1 MREVISFRQEA
12 WLKPYIEMNT
22 TLRTQDK
29 NDFEKDY
36 FKLKNNSA
44 YGKTMENIRKHR
56 DIHIVTNDKKQS
68 ILASELNYHA
78 TKHISKNLLI
88 MEMKKHEL
96 YMSKPLDLAQVI
108 LDISK
113 TLMYEFWYD
122 YIKPLYGNKVKL
134 CYMDTDS
141 YIMVIN
147 SDDIYVDI
155 RNDVKKW
162 FDTSNFDKNDNKLL
176 LQFLGKFKFELGGK
190 IISEFCGL
198 KAKSYSIKLDDDSY
212 EIKKAKGTKKCVV
225 KRHINFDNYVNILFN
240 NKELPRSQFRFKSD
254 HHKIYKQKFNKITLN
269 YFADKRIQCNDMI
282 TTYPYSY
289 FEKKKIL
296 MCK

>member
-1 MREVISFRQEA
+1 
-12 WLKPYIEMNT
+12 MNT

-56 DIHIVTNDKKQS
+56 DIHIVTNDKKRS
-68 ILASELNYHA
+68 IPASELNYHA
-78 TKHISKNLLI
+78 AKHKSKNLLI
-88 MEMKKHEL
+88 MEMKKREL
-96 YMSKPLDLAQVI
+96 YMSKAIYLGQVI

-190 IISEFCGL
+190 IISEF
-198 KAKSYSIKLDDDSY
+198 
-212 EIKKAKGTKKCVV
+212 
-225 KRHINFDNYVNILFN
+225 
-240 NKELPRSQFRFKSD
+240 
-254 HHKIYKQKFNKITLN
+254 
-269 YFADKRIQCNDMI
+269 
-282 TTYPYSY
+282 
-289 FEKKKIL
+289 
-296 MCK
+296 

>member
-1 MREVISFRQEA
+1 
-12 WLKPYIEMNT
+12 
-22 TLRTQDK
+22 
-29 NDFEKDY
+29 
-36 FKLKNNSA
+36 
-44 YGKTMENIRKHR
+44 
-56 DIHIVTNDKKQS
+56 
-68 ILASELNYHA
+68 
-78 TKHISKNLLI
+78 

-96 YMSKPLDLAQVI
+96 YMSKPIDLGQVI

-176 LQFLGKFKFELGGK
+176 LQFLGKFKFQLGGK

-225 KRHINFDNYVNILFN
+225 KRHINFDNYINILFN
-240 NKELPRSQFRFKSD
+240 NEKLPRSQFRFKSD

-269 YFADKRIQCNDMI
+269 YFADKRIQCNDKI

-289 FEKKKIL
+289 FENKRY
-296 MCK
+296 